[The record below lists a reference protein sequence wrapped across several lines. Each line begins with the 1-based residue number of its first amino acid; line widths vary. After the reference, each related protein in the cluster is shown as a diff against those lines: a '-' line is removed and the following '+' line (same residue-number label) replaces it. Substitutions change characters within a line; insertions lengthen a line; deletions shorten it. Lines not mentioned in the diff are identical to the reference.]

1 MEIKIDQGFY
11 NVLFITNGHLEL
23 FGLGRNL
30 HESGILF
37 FLRETYLEIH

>member
-1 MEIKIDQGFY
+1 MEIKIDQSFY
-11 NVLFITNGHLEL
+11 DVLFITNGYLEL

-37 FLRETYLEIH
+37 FVMETCLEIH